1 MRTTL
6 TKHDRQQ
13 REGTVRSHPCNSH
26 TTPSLLPHSI
36 HWQWGAFVSLQC
48 YRYCARQRLCS
59 GAGQRTGTGEQD
71 PGALYA
77 LPRYQPS
84 SFSASTLSASCKLRP
99 PIKPR
104 LSLVTFNLCSGSQP
118 THYGIQFS
126 RILSWVG
133 GKKNPPRSSQH
144 MTQRPPTGSAVPL
157 RPGAEDRQTPCWT
170 GGFPRGEK
178 RRQNTVST
186 TLS

>member
-1 MRTTL
+1 MTASRGRGLLGPIHATL
-6 TKHDRQQ
+6 TPRHPYFPTPYTGSG
-13 REGTVRSHPCNSH
+13 EPLSHYSAIGTV
-26 TTPSLLPHSI
+26 
-36 HWQWGAFVSLQC
+36 QDKG
-48 YRYCARQRLCS
+48 CALELDR
-59 GAGQRTGTGEQD
+59 GQAPGEQG

-104 LSLVTFNLCSGSQP
+104 LSLVTFNLCSGSQS

-126 RILSWVG
+126 RILSWVE

-144 MTQRPPTGSAVPL
+144 MTQRPPIGSAVPL
-157 RPGAEDRQTPCWT
+157 WPGAEDRQTPCWT
-170 GGFPRGEK
+170 GSFPRGEK